1 MNVLSISLGQHQASF
16 ESTFNSISE
25 IRSNFTKPL
34 EVEAFGPQI
43 FLSIIGSKQDVSI
56 SLRNEKNEIIDSDN
70 YRLGA
75 K

>member
-1 MNVLSISLGQHQASF
+1 MNILHITLGVHQSKF
-16 ESTFNSISE
+16 ESVCKTIDE
-25 IRSNFTKPL
+25 IRTRINKPI

-56 SLRNEKNEIIDSDN
+56 ALMDENNNVIDSEN
-70 YRLGA
+70 YKLGA

>member
-1 MNVLSISLGQHQASF
+1 MNVLTISLGKHQASF
-16 ESTFNSISE
+16 ESAFKSISE
-25 IRSNFTKPL
+25 IRSSLTKPI

-56 SLRNEKNEIIDSDN
+56 SLLDENNEIIDSDS

>member
-1 MNVLSISLGQHQASF
+1 MNVLKISLGKHQASF
-16 ESTFNSISE
+16 ESALTSINE
-25 IRSNFTKPL
+25 IRASLTKPL

-56 SLRNEKNEIIDSDN
+56 SLLNENNEVIDSDN